1 MTEEQFL
8 KKLGK
13 KIEECR
19 ENVALSRQAF
29 AERIGISRM
38 QIYRIETGSS
48 QGNPSILVLRK
59 IAKEVG
65 LPLNELLMI

>member
-29 AERIGISRM
+29 AERIGVSRM

-65 LPLNELLMI
+65 VPLNELLMI